1 MRTALRRI
9 IIVVL
14 ALVLV
19 IGVVLALIDE
29 PLRRYAERQFNRHVE
44 GYTLTI
50 GALDFHPIGLS
61 VDFKDARLSQN
72 KHPAPP
78 VAEIPKW
85 HASIHWTALLR
96 GYLVSDH
103 FVERPVLHITR
114 PQAKAEARD
123 DTALENRGWQDAVL
137 AVYPLKIDVFRMSG
151 ADITYVDNPR
161 SKPLRIRK
169 LNLVAENIRNVHSKE
184 RTYPS
189 SIHLDGQVLDSGFI
203 TLDGSADFLA
213 EPHLGIYAD
222 MELKDI
228 RLDDVVPVTGRYNIQ
243 LRQGLLSAR
252 GHLEYSPSIKEA
264 KLTDLLMED
273 VHLDYV
279 HAARTQESEKKRAV
293 ETAQAAAELS
303 NHPQWLVRIDQGKI
317 LHSELGFV
325 NKAADPEYR
334 VFLSDAN
341 IGLDNFSNQLSEG
354 TAYLKLTGKF
364 MGMGPTQV
372 SATFRPEI
380 QSPDFDLKLRL
391 VNTRLRALND
401 VLRAYGKF
409 DVTDGVFSFF
419 SEFTVKDGA
428 VRGYVKPL
436 FKNVDVYDPEQ
447 DRDKGLL
454 QKLYESVIGGA
465 SDLLKNRARDEVATK
480 ADVSGPI
487 KNPRMN
493 TWEMIVKLI
502 QNAFFQAILPGLD
515 REAKKP

>member
-1 MRTALRRI
+1 L
-9 IIVVL
+9 VV
-14 ALVLV
+14 V
-19 IGVVLALIDE
+19 IGVALALIDE
-29 PLRRYAERQFNRHVE
+29 PLRRYAEREFNRHVD

-50 GALDFHPIGLS
+50 GKLDFHPIGLS
-61 VDFKDARLSQN
+61 VDFQDARLSQN
-72 KHPAPP
+72 EHPDPP

-85 HASIHWTALLR
+85 HASIHWAALLR

-123 DTALENRGWQDAVL
+123 DKPLENRGWQDAIL
-137 AVYPLKIDVFRMSG
+137 AVYPLKIDVFRMSDG
-151 ADITYVDNPR
+151 DITYVDNPR
-161 SKPLRIRK
+161 SAPLHVRR
-169 LNLVAENIRNVHSKE
+169 LNLVAENIRNVHSRE

-189 SIHLDGQVLDSGFI
+189 TLHLDGRVLDSGSV
-203 TLDGSADFLA
+203 TLDGSADFLS

-222 MELKDI
+222 MEVKDI

-243 LRQGLLSAR
+243 LRKGQLSAR
-252 GHLEYSPSIKEA
+252 GHVEYSPSIKEA
-264 KLTDLLMED
+264 KLTDLLMEG

-279 HAARTQESEKKRAV
+279 HAARTESSEKKVAV
-293 ETAQAAAELS
+293 ETAQAAAKLS
-303 NHPQWLVRIDQGKI
+303 NHPEWLVRIDQGKI

-364 MGMGPTQV
+364 MGTGPTQV
-372 SATFRPEI
+372 SATFRPET

-409 DVTDGVFSFF
+409 DVTEGMFSLF

-428 VRGYVKPL
+428 VTGYVKPL
-436 FKNVDVYDPEQ
+436 FKDVDVYDSVQ

-454 QKLYESVIGGA
+454 QKLYESVVGGA
-465 SDLLKNRARDEVATK
+465 SDMLKNRTRDEVATK
-480 ADVSGPI
+480 ADVSGPL

-493 TWEMIVKLI
+493 TWEMIVKLL
-502 QNAFFQAILPGLD
+502 QNAFVQAILPGLE
-515 REAKKP
+515 REAKGR